1 MTIKRPTLVLFYA
14 GSALAA
20 GGALLTAAPAD
31 VDFFE
36 QKIRPVLAEKCFE
49 CHSTESKNL
58 KGNLLLDTREG
69 LLKGGDTGPAIVPGA
84 PDKSLLISAIAYT
97 DPETAMPPKKAGG
110 KLPAGTLEDFH
121 AWVQAG
127 APWPASASAPK
138 KNSKKFDLAQ
148 RKAEHWCW
156 TPPLVHTPPPVRNTA
171 WPRSLSD
178 HFILA
183 KLEAAGLTPAPKTD
197 RNTLLRRVTFD
208 LTGLPPRPEELSKF
222 LSDDGPD
229 AFANAVDRLLAS
241 PQFGERWTRHW
252 MDLVRYAES
261 RGHEFDAPIPNAW
274 QYRDYLVRAFNEDV
288 PFDQFTREHI
298 AGDLI
303 PPRLAKASGSNES
316 ILGTGFWFLTEEVHS
331 PVDLRQ
337 DEADRLDN
345 RLDVM
350 SKSFLGLTVA
360 CARCHDHKFDAISQK
375 DYYALTGFLISS
387 SQRLARFETIEQ
399 ERKACAEL
407 ESIREDITPALSRA
421 TAAALRVGIEK
432 LSPVLSGARD
442 AILSGTEPSNPQL
455 AQWKAELQAAQK
467 DPEHLLHRFAK
478 AWLSPTAAPLQ
489 PPVPSPPARS
499 GASATVLIADYTLP
513 SKTSFIQD
521 GFAFGNGPLLPG
533 TVLPSLSPDKAIE
546 TVVVLPA
553 ARRHS
558 AWKNISGKGE
568 LDPGKLASFKRSGQS
583 LRTPEFVLGGGS
595 LWYLVRGAG
604 IAYAAVDSHLFIN
617 GPLHGK
623 MLTNWKNTG
632 RWEWVQH
639 DLKDYAGQRAHVELM
654 PEGKDD
660 FEIAMVVESETK
672 PALPAAFT
680 LKAAAVIPGGIE
692 PLSVL
697 LKALHEGTQTLA
709 TAGGRTER
717 ATLAGTDP
725 ALQTLPQ
732 SLLIADWM
740 VRSLDL
746 FCPIGTP
753 ERTELLNTTRPLI
766 ARYQKSATS
775 FNPESQLATT
785 MFDGSGADEFLLK
798 RGSPKTPMAPV
809 PRRFVEAIAGP
820 EPLAPKSGSGR
831 RELAELIASPGNPL
845 TSRVIVNRVWHHLF
859 GSGIVPT
866 VDNFGVLGQA
876 PSHQELLDTLAVR
889 FATEQKWSLKTLIR
903 ELVLSNAYAMSSK
916 PASPAAEEQDP
927 QNTLLH
933 RMNLKRLEGE
943 AIRDSILTVSGRLNL
958 KMGGPSVP
966 VYLTS
971 FMDGRGRPNSGPLDG
986 DGRRSL
992 YIAIKRNFLSP
1003 MMLAFDTPIPFNTMG
1018 RRNVSNVPA
1027 QSLVLMNDPF
1037 VVAQATVWAKALP
1050 SSVPAAERLRR
1061 MYLSAF
1067 SREPLP
1073 DETSEAL
1080 LFLTEQA
1087 NALSTSTDDP
1097 KVWADLAH
1105 VLFNA
1110 KEFIHL
1116 N

>member
-1 MTIKRPTLVLFYA
+1 MTTARQSLVLIYA
-14 GSALAA
+14 GVALAT
-20 GGALLTAAPAD
+20 GGALLEAAPAD

-36 QKIRPVLAEKCFE
+36 QKIRPVLADKCFE
-49 CHSTESKNL
+49 CHSAESKSL
-58 KGNLLLDTREG
+58 KANLLLDTREG

-84 PDKSLLISAIAYT
+84 PDKSLLISAIAYN

-156 TPPLVHTPPPVRNTA
+156 TPPTAHAPPSVKNTA

-183 KLEAAGLTPAPKTD
+183 KLENAGLTPAPTTE
-197 RNTLLRRVTFD
+197 NHTLLRRVTFD

-222 LSDDGPD
+222 LADKDPN

-241 PQFGERWTRHW
+241 PHFGERWARHW
-252 MDLVRYAES
+252 QDLVRYAES

-303 PPRLAKASGSNES
+303 TPRLAKASGSNES
-316 ILGTGFWFLTEEVHS
+316 ILATGFWFLTEEVHS

-387 SQRLARFETIEQ
+387 SQRLARFETLEQ
-399 ERKACAEL
+399 ERKASADL
-407 ESIREDITPALSRA
+407 ESIRKDITPALSRA
-421 TAAALRVGIEK
+421 TAVALRTGIEK
-432 LSPVLSGARD
+432 LSP
-442 AILSGTEPSNPQL
+442 ILSAAKDAVISGNEPANPHI

-478 AWLSPTAAPLQ
+478 AWLASTTIPVQ
-489 PPVPSPPARS
+489 PHVPSAPAQAQ
-499 GASATVLIADYTLP
+499 ASAAVVIEDYTSP
-513 SKTSFIQD
+513 SKTSFMQD
-521 GFAFGNGPLLPG
+521 GFAFGAGPVQPG
-533 TVLPSLSPDKAIE
+533 TILPSLSADKPIE
-546 TVVVLPA
+546 AVVVLPA

-558 AWKNISGKGE
+558 AWKNISSKGE
-568 LDPGKLASFKRSGQS
+568 LDPGKLASFKRSGQT
-583 LRTPEFVLGGGS
+583 LRTPEFTLGGGS

-604 IAYAAVDSHLFIN
+604 LAYAVVDSHLFIN

-623 MLTNWKNTG
+623 MVTNWKNAG

-639 DLKDYAGQRAHVELM
+639 DLKAYAGQRGHVELM

-672 PALPAAFT
+672 PALPEPFT
-680 LKAAAVIPGGIE
+680 IKAGAVIPGGIE
-692 PLSVL
+692 PLNVL
-697 LKALHEGTQTLA
+697 LKAFQEGAEALA
-709 TAGGRTER
+709 SAGSTAETAALPGTEQM
-717 ATLAGTDP
+717 
-725 ALQTLPQ
+725 LQMR
-732 SLLIADWM
+732 SHNLLIADWM

-746 FCPIGTP
+746 LCPLETA
-753 ERTELLNTTRPLI
+753 ERTALLNTVAPLI
-766 ARYQKSATS
+766 SRYQKAAAS

-798 RGSPKTPMAPV
+798 RGSPKTPMARV

-820 EPLAPKSGSGR
+820 EPLAPKTGSGR

-916 PASPAAEEQDP
+916 PAAPAVEETDP

-943 AIRDSILTVSGRLNL
+943 AIRDSILAVSGRLNP
-958 KMGGPSVP
+958 KVGGPSVP
-966 VYLTS
+966 VYITS
-971 FMDGRGRPNSGPLDG
+971 FMEGRGRPKSGPLDG

-1037 VVAQATVWAKALP
+1037 VVEQAAVWAKALP
-1050 SSVPAAERLRR
+1050 SSSPATERLRS

-1067 SREPLP
+1067 AREPLP
-1073 DETSEAL
+1073 DENAEAL
-1080 LFLTEQA
+1080 LFLKEQA
-1087 NALSTSTDDP
+1087 SALNTSPDDP

-1105 VLFNA
+1105 VLFNV